1 MDTYYPIEV
10 KICSK
15 NGWSTP
21 QEVPGIWGVPYA
33 RTGVTIH
40 WWGDGTGADNHD
52 NIVNYFL
59 GQANA
64 GIKSVNYVVSD
75 NKITLMVSPDNVAW
89 CSNGGNPTTVSI
101 EHQPTLGDEGYKKSG
116 WLVAELEGRYG
127 RTLQLFPHNHWTT
140 TECPGSIDLNRI
152 RAEADKWKAG
162 GYNPAPPADPT
173 PAPAP
178 APTITITNSVLPTP
192 VLYKFNKN
200 ANLWNYNVATWA
212 DFKPVKQFNLGDIFT
227 VYAIADNHNVNAK
240 YGVTE
245 YSYTK
250 GITNG
255 VNMVDLDIVTTP
267 AQPVPTPPPEQVPTP
282 TPDPGT
288 VIPPDAGPTGPTG
301 STDVPTGP
309 SGPTGTPT
317 PAPQPTET
325 DWKHLIAIL
334 VAAVA
339 AVIAAIGAW
348 IK

>member
-1 MDTYYPIEV
+1 MDTYYPLEV

-64 GIKSVNYVVSD
+64 GIKSVN
-75 NKITLMVSPDNVAW
+75 P
-89 CSNGGNPTTVSI
+89 
-101 EHQPTLGDEGYKKSG
+101 
-116 WLVAELEGRYG
+116 
-127 RTLQLFPHNHWTT
+127 
-140 TECPGSIDLNRI
+140 
-152 RAEADKWKAG
+152 
-162 GYNPAPPADPT
+162 NPAPDPT
-173 PAPAP
+173 PAP
-178 APTITITNSVLPTP
+178 TVVITNSVLPKP
-192 VLYKFNKN
+192 VMYRFNKN
-200 ANLWNYNVATWA
+200 ANLWNYNSATWGGFTA
-212 DFKPVKQFNLGDIFT
+212 VKSFNQGDLFT

-250 GITNG
+250 NITNG
-255 VNMVDLDIVTTP
+255 VNMVDLDLVTEPT
-267 AQPVPTPPPEQVPTP
+267 QPIPTPPVEQNPTP

-288 VIPPDAGPTGPTG
+288 VVTPEPGATGPTGSVDAPTGPTDAPSGPTGPTI
-301 STDVPTGP
+301 
-309 SGPTGTPT
+309 
-317 PAPQPTET
+317 PQPVDTN
-325 DWKHLIAIL
+325 WKALI
-334 VAAVA
+334 A
-339 AVIAAIGAW
+339 AVIAAIAAVIAAVGAW